1 MLNITGIK
9 INYQKEPIG
18 ITQVDQIGWIMES
31 EKRNTIQ
38 TAFWIQISKDDQF
51 SHIIWDSSKQE
62 SKESVHYRPE
72 GFKPDSTSKYY
83 IRVKIWTNHDEESEW
98 KTSCFVTA
106 LLSTAEWKAQF
117 ITIEEDQDADESR
130 GSYLRNRIFINSDKA
145 VKSAYLYS
153 TALGLY
159 HVFINGKKIS
169 QDEFAPGW
177 TSYQKHLLYQMY
189 DVTEYLNASDNVIAA
204 HIGAGWYKG
213 TMGFVRMRN
222 HYGKRTAFACQ
233 LVIEY
238 SDGSREVRIS
248 DTDWSGAW
256 SPVTFSEI
264 YDGEVYDASLEIADW
279 NMAQCQYNGWNA
291 CKEVVFDRSI
301 LHAQS
306 GCKVKEIERLPV
318 KQIIQTPKGDTVL
331 DFGQNM
337 TGWIEFNATG
347 KKGDRVELQC
357 FEVLDAQGNVYLDNL
372 RTAKQTVT
380 YLFGQDGTVTFHP
393 NFTFQGFQYALVKE
407 YPCKPDPKDF
417 VAVVLHSDMNEA
429 GTFVSSNQ
437 DVNQLWHNIKWGMKG
452 NFLDVPTDCPQRD
465 ERLGW
470 TGDAQIFCRTASYLM
485 DTYTFYT
492 KWLRDVA
499 ADQTEEGGVPHVVP
513 DLLIGKSQHD
523 RLMKDGD
530 HSAAAWADVA
540 VILPWTLY
548 QVYGDKTVIVNQY
561 ESMKAWIDFMQEHAV
576 DYIWNYKLQ
585 FGDWVA
591 LDAEEGSY
599 FGATPNDLTCTA
611 YFAYVTKL
619 FYKMAEVIGRQDDVK
634 IYRDLYE
641 KIRQTYHKTF
651 FDHTGRLTART
662 QTAQIIS
669 LYFDLVPE
677 EYRKNVVEDLLLLLE
692 QENGHLVTGFVGTP
706 YFCHA
711 LSQNGHTKEAYELLL
726 KEDFPSWIYQVKKG
740 ATTIWE
746 HWDGLKDDGTM
757 WSPDMN
763 SFNHYAYG
771 AVGEWISRVAVGI
784 EIDEEFPGY
793 EHSIICPHIG
803 GNFTRLGGSYQSVYG
818 TISSKWEIEEQNV
831 TLHVSIPCNAT
842 ATIRL
847 TDAEEV
853 SDADGLIFQKND
865 SGFTAEAG
873 SGDYQIK
880 FRLSFGL
887 G

>member
-1 MLNITGIK
+1 MLNITCIK
-9 INYQKEPIG
+9 MNYQKEPIG
-18 ITQVDQIGWIMES
+18 ITQIDQVGWILES
-31 EKRNTIQ
+31 DKRNTLQ
-38 TAFWIQISKDDQF
+38 TAFRIQISKEDQF
-51 SHIIWDSSKQE
+51 LHIIWDSQKQE
-62 SKESVHYRPE
+62 SKESVHHKLVN
-72 GFKPDSTSKYY
+72 FQPDSTSKYY
-83 IRVKIWTNHDEESEW
+83 IRVKIWSNHGEESEW
-98 KTSCFVTA
+98 KTSYFVTA
-106 LLSTAEWKAQF
+106 LFVPSEWQAKF
-117 ITIEEDQDADESR
+117 VTIETEQDAVDSR
-130 GSYLRNRIFINSDKA
+130 GSYLRNKILLTQKKTI
-145 VKSAYLYS
+145 KSAYLYA

-159 HVFINGKKIS
+159 HVFLNGKKIS

-189 DVTEYLNASDNVIAA
+189 DVTDDLIAGENVIGA
-204 HIGAGWYKG
+204 HVGAGWYKG

-222 HYGKRTAFACQ
+222 HYGKQTAFACQ

-238 SDGSREVRIS
+238 SDGSQETRIS
-248 DTDWSGAW
+248 DTDWEGAW

-264 YDGEVYDASLEIADW
+264 YDGEIYDASIEIKDW
-279 NMAQCQYNGWNA
+279 NTVHCQFDDW
-291 CKEVVFDRSI
+291 KECQVVPFDQSV

-306 GCKVKEIERLPV
+306 GCKVKEIERIPV
-318 KQIIQTPKGDTVL
+318 KQIIQTSQGDTVL

-337 TGWIEFNATG
+337 TGWIEFQATG
-347 KKGDRVELQC
+347 KQNDCVSLQC
-357 FEVLDAQGNVYLDNL
+357 FEVLDANGNVYLDNL
-372 RTAKQTVT
+372 RTAKQTVS
-380 YLFGQDGTVTFHP
+380 YRFGQDGNVIFHP
-393 NFTFQGFQYALVKE
+393 HFTFQGFQYALIKE
-407 YPCKPDPKDF
+407 YPGEIDPLDF
-417 VAVVLHSDMNEA
+417 VAVVLHSDMEET
-429 GTFVSSNQ
+429 GSFQSSNQ

-470 TGDAQIFCRTASYLM
+470 TGDAQIFCRTACYLM

-499 ADQTEEGGVPHVVP
+499 ADQTSEGGVPHVVP
-513 DLLIGKSQHD
+513 DLLIGKSEND

-548 QVYGDKTVIVNQY
+548 QVYGDKTVIRNQY
-561 ESMKAWIDFMQEHAV
+561 DSMKAWINFMQEHSV

-611 YFAYVTKL
+611 YFAYVTRL
-619 FYKMAEVIGRQDDVK
+619 FYKMADLIEMKEDAK
-634 IYRDLYE
+634 LYRTLYE
-641 KIRQTYHKTF
+641 KIRDAYQKTF
-651 FDHTGRLTART
+651 FDQTGRLTAKT

-677 EYRKNVVEDLLLLLE
+677 VHRENVVNDLLMLLE
-692 QENGHLVTGFVGTP
+692 KENGHLVTGFVGTP

-711 LSQNGHTKEAYELLL
+711 LSQNGHTKEAYDLLL
-726 KEDFPSWIYQVKKG
+726 KEDFPSWLYQVKKG

-746 HWDGLKDDGTM
+746 HWDGLKEDGTM

-771 AVGEWISRVAVGI
+771 AVGEWISRVAIGI
-784 EIDEEFPGY
+784 ELDEEHPGY
-793 EHSIICPHIG
+793 EHSIIMPHIG
-803 GNFTRLGGSYQSVYG
+803 GGFTKLGGSYQSVYG
-818 TISSKWEIEEQNV
+818 TISSEWKLEEQNV
-831 TLHVSIPCNAT
+831 TLHVTIPTNTT

-847 TDAEEV
+847 LDAVEV
-853 SDADGLIFQKND
+853 SDADGLIFDKSN
-865 SGFTAEAG
+865 SRFTAEAG
-873 SGDYQIK
+873 SGDYLIK
-880 FRLSFGL
+880 FRIQI
-887 G
+887 